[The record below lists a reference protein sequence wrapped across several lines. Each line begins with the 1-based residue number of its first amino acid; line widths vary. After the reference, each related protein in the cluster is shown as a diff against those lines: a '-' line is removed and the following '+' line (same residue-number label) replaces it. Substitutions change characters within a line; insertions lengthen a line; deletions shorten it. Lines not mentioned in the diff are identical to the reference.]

1 MDSVDITLVLD
12 RSGSMETMKNA
23 LLDGS
28 NEFIES
34 QKKTAEENNKKTN
47 ITLVTFDDKVD
58 IIFNEE
64 DIKNARKLEYSDIC
78 PRGVTR
84 LIDTAVE
91 QIHEQKSRVEKN
103 INEGKYQSC
112 KKIFALLTDGCDN
125 MSLKYKE
132 KDLHTLIKEA
142 RENDT
147 LCIFLGANQDAIAS
161 GNTFG
166 FSADHSMEYGANE
179 TDAGNAMRCL
189 SQEISREASG
199 IKSEGF
205 TNIQRQASNTINTNL
220 KLKRPRNE

>member
-1 MDSVDITLVLD
+1 MEAVDITLVLD
-12 RSGSMETMKNA
+12 RSGSMQSIKNA

-28 NEFIES
+28 NNFIES
-34 QKKTAEENNKKTN
+34 QKKTAEENNKKTYL
-47 ITLVTFDDKVD
+47 TLVTFDDKVD
-58 IIFNEE
+58 VIFNEE
-64 DIKNARKLEYSDIC
+64 DIKNTRILQYSDIC

-91 QIHEQKSRVEKN
+91 QINYQKSRVDKN
-103 INEGKYQSC
+103 IYQGKYQFC
-112 KKIFALLTDGCDN
+112 KKIFAILTDGCDN
-125 MSLKYKE
+125 MSLEYKE
-132 KDLHTLIKEA
+132 KDLHLLIKEA

-166 FSADHSMEYGANE
+166 FSPNHSMEYGANE
-179 TDAGNAMRCL
+179 TDTENAMRCL

-205 TNIQRQASNTINTNL
+205 SNIQRESSNTVNSSV
-220 KLKRPRNE
+220 KRPRIE